1 MSEAAGQSRLLSLD
15 VFRGI
20 TIAGM
25 VLVNNPGTWAAV
37 YPALKHAEWHGW
49 TPTDFVFP
57 FFVFIVGVAIPL
69 ALGRRVEQGAM
80 TRDVYLKIIKRSAI
94 IFGLGLV
101 QMGFPF
107 FDVSKT
113 DLPLWVNIVSVA
125 LLVAACVL
133 FAMDRFKESVI
144 VFLSM
149 TAFLALVY
157 FVDQGFPYERFEKLR
172 IPGVLQR
179 LALCYLFA
187 SLIFLHTKWRLQALI
202 AVMLMF
208 GYWMLMFLF
217 GAGGYGDYSLE
228 GNFAGLTDRYFLGEN
243 HIWKASKFYDPEGI
257 LSTIPAVASCLIGVL
272 CGQWIKSERSQ
283 LDKLGGIFFS
293 GVVLTALGW
302 VWSFWF
308 PINKPLW
315 TSSYVLYMGGLSLC
329 FLAACMWLIDVKG
342 YVKYWTKP
350 FVIYGTNALALYFAS
365 SIFARVLIAIKI
377 DVGEGKTVNAQKYV
391 FDTLFAPLAQPIDAS
406 LMFALFYVVF
416 WLFLMWLLYRKEIF
430 IKV

>member
-1 MSEAAGQSRLLSLD
+1 MSEAASQNRLLSLD

-25 VLVNNPGTWAAV
+25 VLVNNPGTWSAV

-107 FDVSKT
+107 FDVAKT
-113 DLPLWVNIVSVA
+113 DLPLWVNIGSVV
-125 LLVAACVL
+125 LLIAACVL

-144 VFLSM
+144 VFLAM
-149 TAFLALVY
+149 TVFLAAVY
-157 FVDQGFPYERFEKLR
+157 FVDQGFPYERFAKLR

-202 AVMLMF
+202 TAMLLF
-208 GYWMLMFLF
+208 GYWMLMYLF
-217 GAGGYGDYSLE
+217 GAGGHGDYSLE

-272 CGQWIKSERSQ
+272 CGHWLKSERSQ
-283 LDKLGGIFFS
+283 LDKLGGLFFS

-302 VWSFWF
+302 FWSFWF

-315 TSSYVLYMGGLSLC
+315 TSSYVLFMGGLALC
-329 FLAACMWLIDVKG
+329 FLAACMWLTDVKG
-342 YVKYWTKP
+342 HVKYWTKP
-350 FVIYGTNALALYFAS
+350 FVIYGMNALALYFAS

-377 DVGEGKTVNAQKYV
+377 EVGEGKSVNAQKYV
-391 FDTLFAPLAQPIDAS
+391 FDAFFAPLAQPIDAS
-406 LMFALFYVVF
+406 LLFALFYVVF